1 MEEVDAASRGSGGG
15 ASADCNSRRD
25 SLRGSLAV
33 LFVLFARGGL
43 PQRPGRRLVLLKD
56 TSSSAETD
64 KKHAAPLSW
73 DNDKPALLL

>member
-15 ASADCNSRRD
+15 ASADRNSRRD

-56 TSSSAETD
+56 ASSSAETD